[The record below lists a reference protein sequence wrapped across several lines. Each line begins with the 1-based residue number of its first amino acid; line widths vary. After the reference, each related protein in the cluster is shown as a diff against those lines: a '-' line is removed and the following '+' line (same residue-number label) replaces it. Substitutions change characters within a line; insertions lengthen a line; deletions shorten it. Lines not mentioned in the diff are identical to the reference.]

1 VIAKGEKKIV
11 KNRATNI
18 NGIDRFEK
26 GNHIFNH
33 ICKRYL
39 IMALILGK
47 ELKRFFLKLA
57 LF

>member
-47 ELKRFFLKLA
+47 ELKRFF
-57 LF
+57 